1 MNSEIT
7 AAATTIH
14 KFLNRPSDS
23 RLQDAARLSNMDAI
37 MAIQVKRA
45 YEKPSPKD
53 GARVLVDRLWP
64 RGISKSEAQLEK
76 WLRELAPSD
85 ALRKWYHGRDGAPSF
100 SEFRKRYLAEL
111 SEPAAAAALTQ
122 LYDLAARHLTVTLIY
137 GSKNEEQNNA
147 TVLRDLLSG
156 MRKPPSSSGPAR
168 ALTSSR
174 RNRARG
180 SK

>member
-1 MNSEIT
+1 
-7 AAATTIH
+7 
-14 KFLNRPSDS
+14 
-23 RLQDAARLSNMDAI
+23 

-64 RGISKSEAQLEK
+64 RGISKADAKLEK
-76 WLRELAPSD
+76 WLRDLAPSD
-85 ALRKWYHGRDGAPSF
+85 TLRKWYHDQENASHF
-100 SEFRKRYLAEL
+100 AEFRKRYLAEL
-111 SEPAAAAALTQ
+111 NAPAAAAALAE
-122 LYDLAARHLTVTLIY
+122 LYDLAARHQTVTLIY

-156 MRKPPSSSGPAR
+156 MRKPPSSSGPAK
-168 ALTSSR
+168 ALATGR
-174 RNRARG
+174 RNRARA

>member
-1 MNSEIT
+1 
-7 AAATTIH
+7 
-14 KFLNRPSDS
+14 
-23 RLQDAARLSNMDAI
+23 

-45 YEKPSPKD
+45 NEKPSPKD

-76 WLRELAPSD
+76 WLRDLAPSD
-85 ALRKWYHGRDGAPSF
+85 ALRKWYHDCDNASHF
-100 SEFRKRYLAEL
+100 AEFRKRYLAEL
-111 SEPAAAAALTQ
+111 SAPAAAAALTQ
-122 LYDLAARHLTVTLIY
+122 LYDLAGRNQTVTLIY

-156 MRKPPSSSGPAR
+156 MRKPPSSSGPAK
-168 ALTSSR
+168 AVSSGR
-174 RNRARG
+174 RNRARA

>member
-1 MNSEIT
+1 MY
-7 AAATTIH
+7 ATT
-14 KFLNRPSDS
+14 
-23 RLQDAARLSNMDAI
+23 
-37 MAIQVKRA
+37 MAILIKRA

-64 RGISKSEAQLEK
+64 RGISKSQARLEK
-76 WLRELAPSD
+76 WLRDLAPSD
-85 ALRKWYHGRDGAPSF
+85 DLRKWYHAQNGAGSF

-111 SEPAAAAALTQ
+111 NAPAAAAALTE
-122 LYDLAARHLTVTLIY
+122 LYDLAARNQTVTLIY

-156 MRKPPSSSGPAR
+156 MRKPPSSSGPAK
-168 ALTSSR
+168 AVASGR
-174 RNRARG
+174 RNRARA

>member
-1 MNSEIT
+1 
-7 AAATTIH
+7 
-14 KFLNRPSDS
+14 
-23 RLQDAARLSNMDAI
+23 

-64 RGISKSEAQLEK
+64 RGISKSDARLEK
-76 WLRELAPSD
+76 WLRDLAPSD
-85 ALRKWYHGRDGAPSF
+85 ALRKWYHGRASASSF
-100 SEFRKRYLAEL
+100 AEFRKRYLAEL
-111 SEPAAAAALTQ
+111 SQPAAASALAE
-122 LYDLAARHLTVTLIY
+122 LYDLAARHQTVTLIY
-137 GSKNEEQNNA
+137 GSKDEEQNNA

-156 MRKPPSSSGPAR
+156 MRKPPSSSGPAK
-168 ALTSSR
+168 AVSSGR

>member
-1 MNSEIT
+1 
-7 AAATTIH
+7 
-14 KFLNRPSDS
+14 
-23 RLQDAARLSNMDAI
+23 

-64 RGISKSEAQLEK
+64 RGIAKSEAQLEK
-76 WLRELAPSD
+76 WLRDLAPSD
-85 ALRKWYHGRDGAPSF
+85 ALRKWYHERGNAAHF
-100 SEFRKRYLAEL
+100 AEFRKRYLAEL
-111 SEPAAAAALTQ
+111 SQPAAAAALTE
-122 LYDLAARHLTVTLIY
+122 LYDLAGRHPSVTLIY

-156 MRKPPSSSGPAR
+156 MRKPPSSSGPAK
-168 ALTSSR
+168 ALATGR
-174 RNRARG
+174 RNRARA

>member
-1 MNSEIT
+1 
-7 AAATTIH
+7 
-14 KFLNRPSDS
+14 
-23 RLQDAARLSNMDAI
+23 

-64 RGISKSEAQLEK
+64 RGIAKSEAQLDK
-76 WLRELAPSD
+76 WLRDLAPSD
-85 ALRKWYHGRDGAPSF
+85 SLRKWFHDRDNAGHFA
-100 SEFRKRYLAEL
+100 EFRKRYLSEL
-111 SEPAAAAALTQ
+111 SQPAAAAALTE
-122 LYDLAARHLTVTLIY
+122 LYDLSGRHPMVTLIY

-156 MRKPPSSSGPAR
+156 MRKPPSSSGPAK
-168 ALTSSR
+168 AVVSGR
-174 RNRARG
+174 RNRARA

>member
-1 MNSEIT
+1 
-7 AAATTIH
+7 
-14 KFLNRPSDS
+14 
-23 RLQDAARLSNMDAI
+23 

-64 RGISKSEAQLEK
+64 RGVSKAEAKLEK
-76 WLRELAPSD
+76 WLRDLAPSD
-85 ALRKWYHGRDGAPSF
+85 SLRKWYHDGESAVDF
-100 SEFRKRYLAEL
+100 AEFRKRYLAEL
-111 SEPAAAAALTQ
+111 NAPAAAAALAE
-122 LYDLAARHLTVTLIY
+122 LYDLAARHQVVTLIY

-156 MRKPPSSSGPAR
+156 MRKPPSSSGPAK
-168 ALTSSR
+168 AVSSGR

-180 SK
+180 ARP